1 MELENI
7 KKKLNALQVQL
18 RDDYGLSRISG
29 GFVHI
34 DLISHDKD
42 YIYIKIKDGVQ
53 SDVDNEFFTY
63 RVFYIL
69 RQIIEKD
76 GLFISYSNRGKN
88 NLRIEKLK
96 RSP

>member
-1 MELENI
+1 MTITELENI
-7 KKKLNALQVQL
+7 KKKLDSLQVQL

-53 SDVDNEFFTY
+53 SDVDNDVNE
-63 RVFYIL
+63 V
-69 RQIIEKD
+69 E
-76 GLFISYSNRGKN
+76 
-88 NLRIEKLK
+88 EKLHRHSLNFVK
-96 RSP
+96 